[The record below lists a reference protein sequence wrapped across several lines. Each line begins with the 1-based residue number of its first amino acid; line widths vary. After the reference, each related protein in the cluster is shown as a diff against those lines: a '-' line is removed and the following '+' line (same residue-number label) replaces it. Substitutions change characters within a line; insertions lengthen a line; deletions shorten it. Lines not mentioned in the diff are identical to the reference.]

1 MTIELEGF
9 VCLWQENLVVNGEDF
24 FTGGKL
30 LVDSENYTV
39 LIKH

>member
-9 VCLWQENLVVNGEDF
+9 VCPWQENLVVNGEDF

-30 LVDSENYTV
+30 LVDSENYAV